1 MRSFNVKSY
10 ICCMEIERKF
20 LIHRQLWDAVIKPSP
35 KKIVQ
40 AYLVSTAEKTIR
52 IRIKGDQ
59 GFITIKGPTKG
70 ISRSEFEYEI
80 PLIDAE
86 ALISQF
92 AEKVINKERYEIYFD
107 EKLWEIDVFHG
118 KLEGLILAEIEL
130 ESEDETFSVPEWIGK
145 EVSHDVEYYKARLVE
160 KC

>member
-1 MRSFNVKSY
+1 
-10 ICCMEIERKF
+10 MEIERKF
-20 LIHRQLWDAVIKPSP
+20 LLHQDLWDAVIKPSP

-40 AYLVSTAEKTIR
+40 AYLVNTAEKTIR
-52 IRIKGDQ
+52 VRIKGDR

-80 PLIDAE
+80 PLTDAE
-86 ALISQF
+86 NLITQF
-92 AEKVINKERYEIYFD
+92 AEKVIDNDRYEINF
-107 EKLWEIDVFHG
+107 EGKLWEVDVFHG

-130 ESEDETFSVPEWIGK
+130 EHEDEDFSIPEWISN
-145 EVSHDVEYYKARLVE
+145 EVSHDVEYYNARLVE

>member
-1 MRSFNVKSY
+1 
-10 ICCMEIERKF
+10 MEIERKF

-145 EVSHDVEYYKARLVE
+145 EVSHDVEYYNARLVE

>member
-1 MRSFNVKSY
+1 
-10 ICCMEIERKF
+10 MEIERKF
-20 LIHRQLWDAVIKPSP
+20 LIHRKLWDAVVKPSP

-40 AYLVSTAEKTIR
+40 AYLVNTTEKTIR
-52 IRIKGDQ
+52 VRIKGDQ

-86 ALISQF
+86 ALIQQF
-92 AEKVINKERYEIYFD
+92 AEKVINKDRYEIHFD
-107 EKLWEIDVFHG
+107 GKLWEIDVFHG

-130 ESEDETFSVPEWIGK
+130 ESEDEVFSTPEWIAE
-145 EVSHDVEYYKARLVE
+145 EVSHDVEYFNARLVE

>member
-1 MRSFNVKSY
+1 
-10 ICCMEIERKF
+10 MEIERKF
-20 LIHRQLWDAVIKPSP
+20 LIHRKLWDAVVKPSP

-40 AYLVSTAEKTIR
+40 AYLVNTTEKTIR
-52 IRIKGDQ
+52 VRIKGDQ

-86 ALISQF
+86 ALIQQF
-92 AEKVINKERYEIYFD
+92 AEKVINKDRYEIHFD
-107 EKLWEIDVFHG
+107 GKLWEIDVFHG

-130 ESEDETFSVPEWIGK
+130 ESEEETFSTPEWIAE
-145 EVSHDVEYYKARLVE
+145 EVSHDVEYFNARLVE

>member
-1 MRSFNVKSY
+1 
-10 ICCMEIERKF
+10 MEIERKF
-20 LIHRQLWDAVIKPSP
+20 LLHQELWDAVIKPSP

-40 AYLVSTAEKTIR
+40 AYLVNTAEKTIR
-52 IRIKGDQ
+52 VRIKGDR

-80 PLIDAE
+80 PLTDAE
-86 ALISQF
+86 VMISQF
-92 AEKVINKERYEIYFD
+92 AEKVIEKDRYEINF
-107 EKLWEIDVFHG
+107 EGKLWEVDVFHG

-130 ESEDETFSVPEWIGK
+130 EHEDEDFSIPEWISN
-145 EVSHDVEYYKARLVE
+145 EVSHDVEYYNARLVE

>member
-1 MRSFNVKSY
+1 
-10 ICCMEIERKF
+10 MEIERKF
-20 LIHRQLWDAVIKPSP
+20 LLHQELWDAVIKPSP

-40 AYLVSTAEKTIR
+40 AYLVNTAEKTIR
-52 IRIKGDQ
+52 VRIKGDR

-80 PLIDAE
+80 PLTDAE
-86 ALISQF
+86 NLIAQF
-92 AEKVINKERYEIYFD
+92 AEKVIDKDRYEINF
-107 EKLWEIDVFHG
+107 EGKLWEVDVFHG

-130 ESEDETFSVPEWIGK
+130 EHEDEDFSIPEWIAK
-145 EVSHDVEYYKARLVE
+145 EVSHDVEYYNARLVE

>member
-1 MRSFNVKSY
+1 
-10 ICCMEIERKF
+10 MEIERKF

-52 IRIKGDQ
+52 IRIKGDK

-145 EVSHDVEYYKARLVE
+145 EVSHDVEYYNARLVE

>member
-1 MRSFNVKSY
+1 
-10 ICCMEIERKF
+10 MEIERKF
-20 LIHRQLWDAVIKPSP
+20 LIHQAIWDAVIKPSP

-40 AYLVSTAEKTIR
+40 AYLVNTAEKTIR
-52 IRIKGDQ
+52 VRIKGDQ

-80 PLIDAE
+80 PLVDAE
-86 ALISQF
+86 ALIQQF
-92 AEKVINKERYEIYFD
+92 AERFIDKDRYEIIF
-107 EKLWEIDVFHG
+107 EGKLWEVDVFHG

-130 ESEDETFSVPEWIGK
+130 ESEEETFSTPEWIGK
-145 EVSHDVEYYKARLVE
+145 EVSHDVEYFNARLVE

>member
-1 MRSFNVKSY
+1 
-10 ICCMEIERKF
+10 MEIERKF
-20 LIHRQLWDAVIKPSP
+20 LLHRQLWDAVIKPNP

-40 AYLVSTAEKTIR
+40 AYLVNTAEKTIR
-52 IRIKGDQ
+52 IRIKGDK

-80 PLIDAE
+80 PLADAE
-86 ALISQF
+86 ALILQF
-92 AEKVINKERYEIYFD
+92 AEKVIDKDRYEITF
-107 EKLWEIDVFHG
+107 EGKLWEVDVFHG

-130 ESEDETFSVPEWIGK
+130 EREDEVFSVPEWIAQ
-145 EVSHDVEYYKARLVE
+145 EVSHDVEYFNARLVE

>member
-1 MRSFNVKSY
+1 MRSFNAKSY
-10 ICCMEIERKF
+10 LCCMEIERKF
-20 LIHRQLWDAVIKPSP
+20 LIHQAIWDAVIKPSP

-40 AYLVSTAEKTIR
+40 AYLVNTAEKTIR
-52 IRIKGDQ
+52 VRIKGDK

-80 PLIDAE
+80 PLKDSE
-86 ALISQF
+86 ELIAQF
-92 AEKVINKERYEIYFD
+92 AEKVIDKDRYEITFKG
-107 EKLWEIDVFHG
+107 KLWEVDIFHG

-130 ESEDETFSVPEWIGK
+130 ESEDEVFSTPEWIAK
-145 EVSHDVEYYKARLVE
+145 EVSHDVEYFNARLVE

>member
-1 MRSFNVKSY
+1 MTDFNAKSY
-10 ICCMEIERKF
+10 LCCMEIERKF
-20 LIHRQLWDAVIKPSP
+20 LLHQHLWDAVIKPSP

-40 AYLVSTAEKTIR
+40 AYLVNTAEKTIR
-52 IRIKGDQ
+52 LRIKGDK

-80 PLIDAE
+80 PLSDAE
-86 ALISQF
+86 ALILQF
-92 AEKVINKERYEIYFD
+92 AEKVIDKDRYEITF
-107 EKLWEIDVFHG
+107 EGKLWEVDVFHG

-130 ESEDETFSVPEWIGK
+130 ESEDEDFSIPEWIAE
-145 EVSHDVEYYKARLVE
+145 EVSHDVEYFNARLVE